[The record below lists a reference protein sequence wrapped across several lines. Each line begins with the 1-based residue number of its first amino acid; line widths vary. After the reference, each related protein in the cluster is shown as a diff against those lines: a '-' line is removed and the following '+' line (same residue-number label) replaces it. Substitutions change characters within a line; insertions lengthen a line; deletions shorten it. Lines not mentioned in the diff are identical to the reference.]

1 MDHITQLNAEAT
13 TPTTIRRT
21 RGALAD
27 LSRQLIAVSLLTTPN
42 NQMPS
47 SMDTPTSSPEEMVIK
62 LRGQKNP
69 VTWSPLSLNE
79 VRKLSH
85 YEVTPTKDATPTRVM
100 LGLRCSPRKR
110 LQLNE
115 TGETISMSPPEKMR
129 KLSSSSN
136 RKPIKLEDDPVPL
149 DLVLNGLS
157 RSQLISV
164 IQNLATIN
172 EEVKQKLESL
182 LPEPDLQ
189 PMLDELSYLKKNIFK
204 SLPNCRLSSKT
215 DSAAYNKTS
224 VHLSAFK
231 KRLLDYCKQLVES
244 RQWKSVVEFTL
255 NAWNLVKATPIWDN
269 AQHNSVRKQCFKS
282 LSTNCLKALKSADGE
297 LEWRHEIKKRLERL
311 RGDSDDLDMCIAY
324 LDTADG

>member
-1 MDHITQLNAEAT
+1 MDHITHLNAEAT
-13 TPTTIRRT
+13 TPTNIRRT

-27 LSRQLIAVSLLTTPN
+27 LSRQLVAVSLLTTPN

-47 SMDTPTSSPEEMVIK
+47 SMDTPFTPTSSPEEMVIK

-79 VRKLSH
+79 VRKLSN
-85 YEVTPTKDATPTRVM
+85 YEVTPTKDVTPTRVM

-115 TGETISMSPPEKMR
+115 TGETVPMSPPEKMR
-129 KLSSSSN
+129 KISPIN
-136 RKPIKLEDDPVPL
+136 RKITKCDDDPVPF
-149 DLVLNGLS
+149 DVVLKGLS

-164 IQNLATIN
+164 IQNVAMIN
-172 EEVKQKLESL
+172 EEVKQQIEAS

-189 PMLDELSYLKKNIFK
+189 PMLDELSYLRKNIFK

-224 VHLSAFK
+224 VHLLAFK
-231 KRLLDYCKQLVES
+231 KCLLDCCKQLVES
-244 RQWKSVVEFTL
+244 RQWKSVVEYTL
-255 NAWNLVKATPIWDN
+255 NAWGLVKATPIWDN

-282 LSTNCLKALKSADGE
+282 LSTNCLKALKSGNRD
-297 LEWRHEIKKRLERL
+297 LEWRLERL
-311 RGDSDDLDMCIAY
+311 RGDSDDLDMCIAF
-324 LDTADG
+324 LNTSDG